1 METLKF
7 YNRKKSLPVF
17 VTISSFF
24 VTISS
29 LVKSAN
35 SLLAAPEYSSIFH
48 RIAADGIS
56 PEPPCQAMCASSPSP
71 RLW

>member
-17 VTISSFF
+17 VTIIFL
-24 VTISS
+24 SS

-35 SLLAAPEYSSIFH
+35 QLNNKGHWDLGSKRYLPFG
-48 RIAADGIS
+48 DGVS
-56 PEPPCQAMCASSPSP
+56 Y
-71 RLW
+71 